1 MKNKYFASSVAAL
14 WLAFALF
21 AVSLPI
27 STLAQTAAKPAQIG
41 SAIVATEYAAALAK
55 IKEKLETRR
64 NELGIPGLSIVIVK
78 DDQIIYLKGLG
89 YKDFENK
96 IAVTP
101 DTQFAIGS
109 ATKAFTGLSV
119 MMSQDEGKLNLD
131 DSPKKHLSY
140 FKINDPEIDSKI
152 TIRDLLSHGSGLNR
166 TDLAW
171 ITGKLSREDIIR
183 VAGEAKPN
191 AKFREKFQYQN
202 VMFTAAGEIVAQTQ
216 KMPWERFVENR
227 ILKPLGMTNSN
238 ISIPEMEKSKDYS
251 FGYEFNSDT
260 KETIKKPFRNFPTMT
275 PAGAINSSARDMAN
289 WLKFM
294 LNGGAVNGK
303 RLVSEAAFAELTKP
317 QMKITPNGK
326 VNYGLGWFLQEW
338 NGMKVVQHGGNID
351 GFNALV
357 AMIPEKK
364 TGFVILTNVS
374 ASPLP
379 AQMMPVVWE
388 NLIGVPAAQ
397 GIAQNPSNAVKP
409 EAEVGKYNFK
419 DAGFDVEVK
428 MQDGKLFMQAPG
440 QPTMTLENISGRKYK
455 LTLDGK
461 TLDGYA
467 ITFRDADA
475 YIEQPQGNYTLPR
488 VKADNAVENKS
499 AATGA
504 AKELVGSYESEQ
516 QAGLTVEVLEKD
528 GKVWLSV
535 PRQQPYE
542 LREKAKDVYA
552 TPPLPDDFAVRARRD
567 ASGKLIG
574 IALMQPNAEVPLKRV
589 EQGAAKTAANVPAM
603 SVDELMSKVVD
614 ALGGEANWRKFNSRV
629 VKYELDF
636 VHQGIKGYGTQYA
649 KAPNLTAT
657 ESTFTA
663 VGKPIATAYEYF
675 NGTEGGEEASFSTF
689 EKATGKSL
697 EDARINADFYGLTNW
712 KTNYKKTEV
721 KPTAKVGDEEA
732 FVVVFEPE
740 KGNKD
745 TIYFSTKTFLPIK
758 LESVVSSSTR
768 GVDLPYTE
776 TYSDYRTVDGIKI
789 PFRMVNSNVGNGDTV
804 TILKEVK
811 HNVAIDNK
819 VFGRNK

>member
-21 AVSLPI
+21 AVSLPV
-27 STLAQTAAKPAQIG
+27 STLAQTAARPAQIG
-41 SAIVATEYAAALAK
+41 SAIVAPEYASALAK
-55 IKEKLETRR
+55 IEEKLETRR

-131 DSPKKHLSY
+131 DSPKKYLSY

-216 KMPWERFVENR
+216 KMPWEKFVETR

-357 AMIPEKK
+357 AMVPEKK

-379 AQMMPVVWE
+379 AGMMSVVWE
-388 NLIGVPAAQ
+388 NLIGKPQTEAT
-397 GIAQNPSNAVKP
+397 AQNAATAIKP
-409 EAEVGKYNFK
+409 ETEVGKYRFEA
-419 DAGFDVEVK
+419 AGFDVEVTMK
-428 MQDGKLFMQAPG
+428 DGKLVALVPG
-440 QPTMTLENISGRKYK
+440 QPNYTLENVSGRKYK
-455 LTLDGK
+455 LTGAPDGFF
-461 TLDGYA
+461 

-475 YIEQPQGNYTLPR
+475 YLEQPQGNYTLPR
-488 VKADNAVENKS
+488 VKADAKLETAPAGAVV
-499 AATGA
+499 
-504 AKELVGSYESEQ
+504 KELVGKYENEKNPAS
-516 QAGLTVEVLEKD
+516 TVEVVEKE
-528 GKVWLSV
+528 GKVSLVVGGQS
-535 PRQQPYE
+535 PYE
-542 LREKAKDVYA
+542 LREKAKDIFSS
-552 TPPLPDDFAVRARRD
+552 PGLPDEYSVKAKRD
-567 ASGKLIG
+567 AQGKLVG
-574 IALMQPNAEVPLKRV
+574 IILVQP
-589 EQGAAKTAANVPAM
+589 QGDAAFNRQGETKAAAASAPQITI
-603 SVDELMSKVVD
+603 DELMPKVIE
-614 ALGGEANWRKFNSRV
+614 ALGGESNWRKFNSRV

-649 KAPNLTAT
+649 KAPNLTAA

-712 KTNYKKTEV
+712 KTNYKKTEI
-721 KPTAKVGDEEA
+721 KPMAKVGDEEA
-732 FVVVFEPE
+732 YVVVFEPE

-776 TYSDYRTVDGIKI
+776 TYSDYRTVDGIKV
-789 PFRMVNSNVGNGDTV
+789 PFRIINSNVGNGDTV

>member
-1 MKNKYFASSVAAL
+1 
-14 WLAFALF
+14 
-21 AVSLPI
+21 
-27 STLAQTAAKPAQIG
+27 
-41 SAIVATEYAAALAK
+41 
-55 IKEKLETRR
+55 
-64 NELGIPGLSIVIVK
+64 
-78 DDQIIYLKGLG
+78 
-89 YKDFENK
+89 FENK

-171 ITGKLSREDIIR
+171 ITGKLSREDIIK

-202 VMFTAAGEIVAQTQ
+202 VMFTAAGEIVAQVQ
-216 KMPWERFVENR
+216 KTPWEKFVENR

-303 RLVSEAAFAELTKP
+303 RLVSETAFAELTKP

-357 AMIPEKK
+357 AMVPEKK

-388 NLIGVPAAQ
+388 NLIGVPSTQ
-397 GIAQNPSNAVKP
+397 GVAQNASNVVKP

-499 AATGA
+499 AATGG

-552 TPPLPDDFAVRARRD
+552 TPPLPDDFAVRAIRD

-589 EQGAAKTAANVPAM
+589 EKGAAKTAANVPAM

-614 ALGGEANWRKFNSRV
+614 ALGGEANWRKLNSRV
-629 VKYELDF
+629 VKYEL
-636 VHQGIKGYGTQYA
+636 
-649 KAPNLTAT
+649 
-657 ESTFTA
+657 
-663 VGKPIATAYEYF
+663 
-675 NGTEGGEEASFSTF
+675 
-689 EKATGKSL
+689 
-697 EDARINADFYGLTNW
+697 
-712 KTNYKKTEV
+712 
-721 KPTAKVGDEEA
+721 
-732 FVVVFEPE
+732 
-740 KGNKD
+740 
-745 TIYFSTKTFLPIK
+745 
-758 LESVVSSSTR
+758 
-768 GVDLPYTE
+768 
-776 TYSDYRTVDGIKI
+776 
-789 PFRMVNSNVGNGDTV
+789 
-804 TILKEVK
+804 
-811 HNVAIDNK
+811 
-819 VFGRNK
+819 